1 MLLASR
7 PSSPATPATTTTT
20 TTTTPTTLTITTTTT
35 TTTTPTPSHAALPS
49 PSAAALL
56 MLADSPGDPA
66 RFSFC
71 SAADVHFPDPPPP
84 SLALPA
90 LPSSSTSTPTT
101 PSIEH
106 QLLSAWSGLSRGAPG
121 GAPGGAPAT
130 TPLRLQQY
138 AALENQRS
146 VDSLKEIE
154 SRQRRL
160 EELELAMEAFCADM
174 AAAASA
180 ATTTAPTAP
189 PTPLRIEIKKIHRV
203 EYIDTESIASA
214 RSLTLSTASASEG
227 EREREREGEGE
238 GDSDVANDALSEDE
252 SLIESV
258 LKSGERALSLLSSS
272 SSPIPISSTQ
282 SHAHPQSL
290 SKSLPAVSSFSL
302 AAAAAAAAPPA
313 RGHARKVSLGMR
325 DSLHWRSST
334 RSHVYESVP
343 PVPNVA
349 TATATATAAATA
361 TATAAAAIS
370 IPAAAA
376 VRLVSAEQLDQI
388 DFEYSDLMHTP
399 VPPQRTDV
407 PPPTPTGVGSDSDDN
422 EAASITVKKFHLPA
436 TSSKYMESLLMQI
449 NDPEVKMRLR
459 ILSDDRANAANS
471 LIACATRDMNDSQL
485 RSASTTGTT
494 ITSAAVSEIEQV
506 AVEAPTTPVMME
518 QAVAPVVVEQALA
531 STKFSAASPPPP
543 IEVVKSPATS
553 PKDLVSPTVIIPP
566 RRHLQKKAL
575 EQAATAETN
584 TAGQSSAAPAPLIA
598 TAAEPAK
605 TLAAAREIPAFAPRA
620 VLTPPTRRSSILPG
634 AAAVAAAALEA
645 AAAAA
650 AEVPL
655 PKPVSM
661 AKPVS
666 MPKPVSTPKPVP
678 TPAPAPATPTTPATP
693 GPMTI
698 ARSSLR
704 AMPPRLYI
712 PPPPT
717 TPPPTLLTRMGVFQ
731 TTPVA
736 AHRPQTLG
744 RRWGDPM
751 NSTSF
756 VTPPHVA
763 PERATVP
770 IERVSGPTLLN
781 TSWRGAT
788 IPIQDVLRELS
799 SAGRIDASSSGSY
812 KGGEYRH
819 GWGSLK
825 TVLRPKKSRPDLASV
840 VFESPT
846 AGSSPTQSS
855 GMRIPTPTSPAQR
868 SATVYPSPPSSPP
881 KPARHTT
888 AAVAPTATPVPSSQR
903 VTAAPP
909 PASRGVS
916 RGFGTLARKMGLVL
930 RLPSEQPAA
939 RIPATIPEEGP
950 AVVVPTIITTT
961 ATTTPTTTTDY
972 LSTNLGSIIPS
983 PGTWDFVPP
992 PMMMMQQEAAAPPP
1006 PSSSSLSPP
1015 RRRTGNG
1022 NNNNNNNGGNNNK
1035 TSGRLYPP
1043 APPKQTTVRA
1053 KNRSSEMEEFRM
1065 MLLETYGTKNA
1076 GGGGRGLDATAM

>member
-1 MLLASR
+1 MLLAIR
-7 PSSPATPATTTTT
+7 PSSPATTATT

-35 TTTTPTPSHAALPS
+35 TTTTQTPTASLPHSALPS
-49 PSAAALL
+49 PSAATTTAALL

-71 SAADVHFPDPPPP
+71 SAADVHFPDPPPH

-90 LPSSSTSTPTT
+90 LPSSSSSLTPTT

-106 QLLSAWSGLSRGAPG
+106 QLLSAWSGLSRGAP
-121 GAPGGAPAT
+121 AGAPA
-130 TPLRLQQY
+130 PPHLRLQQY

-174 AAAASA
+174 AAAATTATAATATAAASA

-214 RSLTLSTASASEG
+214 RSLTLTTASASEG
-227 EREREREGEGE
+227 ERE
-238 GDSDVANDALSEDE
+238 GDSDVANDDALSEDE
-252 SLIESV
+252 SLIDSV
-258 LKSGERALSLLSSS
+258 LKSGERALSLS
-272 SSPIPISSTQ
+272 SSPIPISTMQ
-282 SHAHPQSL
+282 SHAHPRSL

-302 AAAAAAAAPPA
+302 AAAAGAAPPT
-313 RGHARKVSLGMR
+313 RGGHARKVSLGMR
-325 DSLHWRSST
+325 DSLHWHSST

-349 TATATATAAATA
+349 TVSATAVTTAVTTAAAV
-361 TATAAAAIS
+361 S
-370 IPAAAA
+370 MPAAAA
-376 VRLVSAEQLDQI
+376 ATVRLVSAEQLDQI

-471 LIACATRDMNDSQL
+471 LIASATRDVNDSQL
-485 RSASTTGTT
+485 RSASTIGTT

-506 AVEAPTTPVMME
+506 AVEAPTTPVIME
-518 QAVAPVVVEQALA
+518 QAAAPVVVEQAPVSAKL
-531 STKFSAASPPPP
+531 SAASPPP

-575 EQAATAETN
+575 EQTATAETN

-598 TAAEPAK
+598 PAAEPAK
-605 TLAAAREIPAFAPRA
+605 TPAAAAREIPAFAPRA

-661 AKPVS
+661 
-666 MPKPVSTPKPVP
+666 PKPMSVTKPVP

-698 ARSSLR
+698 PRSSLR

-799 SAGRIDASSSGSY
+799 SAGRVDASSSGSY
-812 KGGEYRH
+812 KGGENRH

-846 AGSSPTQSS
+846 AGSSPTQSG

-881 KPARHTT
+881 KPARHT
-888 AAVAPTATPVPSSQR
+888 AAAPTATLVPLSQR
-903 VTAAPP
+903 VTTAAPA
-909 PASRGVS
+909 PASSRGVS

-950 AVVVPTIITTT
+950 AVVVVPTIITTT
-961 ATTTPTTTTDY
+961 ATTTTPSTTTDY

-992 PMMMMQQEAAAPPP
+992 PMMIMQQEVAHPP
-1006 PSSSSLSPP
+1006 SSSLSPP
-1015 RRRTGNG
+1015 RRRKG
-1022 NNNNNNNGGNNNK
+1022 NNGNNNNNGGNNNK

-1065 MLLETYGTKNA
+1065 MLLETYGTNNA
-1076 GGGGRGLDATAM
+1076 GGGGRGLDAKAM

>member
-1 MLLASR
+1 MLLAIR
-7 PSSPATPATTTTT
+7 PSSSATATTT
-20 TTTTPTTLTITTTTT
+20 TTTTPTPLTITTTTT
-35 TTTTPTPSHAALPS
+35 TTTTTQTPTASPSHSALPS
-49 PSAAALL
+49 PSAAAAAAALL

-71 SAADVHFPDPPPP
+71 SAADVHFPDPPH

-90 LPSSSTSTPTT
+90 LPSSSSTPTT

-106 QLLSAWSGLSRGAPG
+106 QLLSAWSGLSRGAPE
-121 GAPGGAPAT
+121 GAPGAPPPT
-130 TPLRLQQY
+130 LRLQQY

-174 AAAASA
+174 AAAATIAAPAAASA
-180 ATTTAPTAP
+180 ATQSSNQ
-189 PTPLRIEIKKIHRV
+189 PLRIEIKKIHRV

-214 RSLTLSTASASEG
+214 RSLTLTTGSASEG
-227 EREREREGEGE
+227 EREGEREG
-238 GDSDVANDALSEDE
+238 DSEVANDALSENE
-252 SLIESV
+252 SLIASV
-258 LKSGERALSLLSSS
+258 LKSGERALSLSTS
-272 SSPIPISSTQ
+272 SSPIPISTTQ
-282 SHAHPQSL
+282 SHAHPRSL

-302 AAAAAAAAPPA
+302 AAAAAPPS
-313 RGHARKVSLGMR
+313 RGGHARKVSLGMR
-325 DSLHWRSST
+325 DSLHWHSST

-349 TATATATAAATA
+349 TATTVTTATTTAAAM
-361 TATAAAAIS
+361 S

-376 VRLVSAEQLDQI
+376 AAAVRMVSAEQLDQI

-471 LIACATRDMNDSQL
+471 LIASATRDVNDSQL
-485 RSASTTGTT
+485 RSASTVGTT

-506 AVEAPTTPVMME
+506 AIDAPTTPVMME
-518 QAVAPVVVEQALA
+518 QAAAPVVVEQAPVSAKL
-531 STKFSAASPPPP
+531 SAASPP
-543 IEVVKSPATS
+543 PATS

-598 TAAEPAK
+598 PAAEPEKAP
-605 TLAAAREIPAFAPRA
+605 AAVAAREIPAFAPRA

-655 PKPVSM
+655 PKPLSM
-661 AKPVS
+661 
-666 MPKPVSTPKPVP
+666 PKPVP

-698 ARSSLR
+698 PRSSLR

-736 AHRPQTLG
+736 THRPQTLG

-799 SAGRIDASSSGSY
+799 SAGRVDASSSGSY

-846 AGSSPTQSS
+846 AGSSPTQSG

-881 KPARHTT
+881 KPARHT
-888 AAVAPTATPVPSSQR
+888 AAAPTATPVPSSQR
-903 VTAAPP
+903 VTGAPP

-961 ATTTPTTTTDY
+961 ATTTTPTTTDY
-972 LSTNLGSIIPS
+972 LSTNLGLIIPS

-992 PMMMMQQEAAAPPP
+992 PMMRMQQEAAPPP
-1006 PSSSSLSPP
+1006 PPSSSLSPP
-1015 RRRTGNG
+1015 RRRAGNG
-1022 NNNNNNNGGNNNK
+1022 NGTNNNGGSNNK

-1065 MLLETYGTKNA
+1065 MLLETYGTNNA
-1076 GGGGRGLDATAM
+1076 GGGGRGLDAKAM